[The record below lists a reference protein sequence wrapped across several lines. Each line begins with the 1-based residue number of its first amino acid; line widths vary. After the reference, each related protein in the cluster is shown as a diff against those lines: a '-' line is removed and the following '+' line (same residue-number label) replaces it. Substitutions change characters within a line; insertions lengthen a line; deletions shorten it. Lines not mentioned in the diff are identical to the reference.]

1 MTKKKYVNIEFSVI
15 AGELKGKRITAPDLE
30 VTRPPLSRLRKAIFD
45 FLEPHVAG
53 EGYLDLFSGTGS
65 YLFEAVSRGA
75 GSALGL
81 EKERLLV
88 ESINRQAVELGVGGR
103 LRCLREDVFAGIER
117 LHTGPKRWK
126 VIMMAP
132 PQYLDLVHKTLVV
145 LRRAPVSAAEGM
157 IVCQH
162 DTSETRKID
171 FLDFPI
177 LQQRKYGNTTYTVL
191 SPGIPDEEAATGA
204 SSSGPE

>member
-1 MTKKKYVNIEFSVI
+1 MIKKKKSPNIEFSVI
-15 AGELKGKRITAPDLE
+15 AGELKGKRITAPDLGT
-30 VTRPPLSRLRKAIFD
+30 TRPPLTRLRKAVFD
-45 FLEPHVAG
+45 FLTPHVQD

-75 GSALGL
+75 AMAVGV
-81 EKERLLV
+81 EKERELV
-88 ESINRQAVELGVGGR
+88 EAINRQAFELGIGGR
-103 LRCLREDVFAGIER
+103 LRCLREDVFAAIER
-117 LHTGPKRWK
+117 IHTGPKRWK

-132 PQYLDLVHKTLVV
+132 PQYLDLVHKTLIV
-145 LRRAPVSAAEGM
+145 LRRAPVSTDGGM

-177 LQQRKYGNTTYTVL
+177 LQQRKYGNTTFTVL
-191 SPGIPDEEAATGA
+191 SPGTTAANPETSG
-204 SSSGPE
+204 SGPV